1 MIFRRWTIDKDRQ
14 KREREKERGERE
26 RGGEREEREREREKE
41 WVENSAL
48 KFARQNDKHT
58 TIGKIRDRQKEKD
71 KNVFFAT
78 H

>member
-1 MIFRRWTIDKDRQ
+1 MDNRQ
-14 KREREKERGERE
+14 RQTEKREREKERGERE
-26 RGGEREEREREREKE
+26 REGGRESREREREKE

>member
-1 MIFRRWTIDKDRQ
+1 MDNRQ
-14 KREREKERGERE
+14 RQTEKRERERKREERE

-58 TIGKIRDRQKEKD
+58 TIGKIRHRQKEKE